1 MHHQKQPSVLEYI
14 EKTIR
19 RVFLSRKVAGCTL
32 ATLPKKKLHR
42 SFSPITLQAFS
53 EKLFVQTLQV
63 ILCNI
68 ILSKSF
74 TENVQRLR
82 RSENNTQR

>member
-42 SFSPITLQAFS
+42 SFSPMNSTGFFRKAFCTNS
-53 EKLFVQTLQV
+53 PG
-63 ILCNI
+63 N
-68 ILSKSF
+68 SM
-74 TENVQRLR
+74 
-82 RSENNTQR
+82 